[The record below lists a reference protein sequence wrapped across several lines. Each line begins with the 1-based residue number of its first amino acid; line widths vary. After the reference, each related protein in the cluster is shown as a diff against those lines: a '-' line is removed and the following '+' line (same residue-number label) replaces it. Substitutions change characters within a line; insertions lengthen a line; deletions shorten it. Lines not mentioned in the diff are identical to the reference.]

1 MTEVPPETSQ
11 YPSDHDLQSQDQ
23 REPETCALFVGN
35 IAYEIEE
42 EDLRQLF
49 SQHASVHAV
58 RIVASENKR
67 FAFVDIYGKENAEK
81 VICALHNFDLAGRQ
95 LIVKV
100 SVPRGEGGPP
110 PKRSNYRGYEGTNFA
125 GRGRVQQP
133 YFNHFPNG
141 WQGISTGGVPSF
153 GLGNTFFNNGWGM
166 QSPTTN
172 GRPTFGP
179 GSDNYRTRPCRHFA
193 QGSCSYG
200 DRCTYSHDPNMH
212 ANFAQNFNSRGGNNF
227 QPRPCRHFAQGSC
240 TFGDRCKYLHDGS
253 VMANAEQSLLATAH
267 SGANELPLAA
277 GQLQ

>member
-1 MTEVPPETSQ
+1 MTEAHPEN
-11 YPSDHDLQSQDQ
+11 PSIETQDQ
-23 REPETCALFVGN
+23 EQLSGPDTCALFVGN

-42 EDLRQLF
+42 EDLKQLF
-49 SQHASVHAV
+49 TQHVAVHAV

-67 FAFVDIYGKENAEK
+67 FAFVDIYGKENAEQ
-81 VICALHNFDLAGRQ
+81 VINALHNFELAGRQ

-110 PKRSNYRGYEGTNFA
+110 PKRNNYNGRGGFEGNNFA
-125 GRGRVQQP
+125 GRGRPHP

-141 WQGISTGGVPSF
+141 WQGIPHPSGVNF
-153 GLGNTFFNNGWGM
+153 GLGNNYFNNGAWPL
-166 QSPTTN
+166 QQPNN

-200 DRCTYSHDPNMH
+200 DRCTYSHDPNLSQGG
-212 ANFAQNFNSRGGNNF
+212 NFGHVNSFNNRGGNF

-240 TFGDRCKYLHDGS
+240 TFGDRCKYLHDGT
-253 VMANAEQSLLATAH
+253 VTAGGH
-267 SGANELPLAA
+267 GEG
-277 GQLQ
+277 GQNYASNGGEGL